1 MDQDGLY
8 ERHFAHGEAPNL
20 ALLRR
25 LDEVDGRNRVA
36 LLAVGADDTAI
47 GHAEY
52 VATDGIAEFALI
64 VIPGLR
70 DRGVGRALL
79 AALIEQGIRAGLA
92 AMTGIILA
100 TNTRALQL
108 SRKLGFCVQPGEDRR
123 TVIVSRPLCTVPNL
137 AAGSSDAGSCAV
149 SSEPANHDPDR
160 TALHRYPG
168 ARAAFRACCRK
179 VFRFPAD
186 VVGGRQEAGG
196 RVGCGVVRACTERGP
211 RDRDRGAPGGPGR
224 ARALAEAGRVAEIA
238 AAGKDPLAGP
248 LRLGCIYTIAP
259 YLLPRL
265 VPLMKDRAPAM
276 PLIIEENLTAR
287 LIEKVKGGELD
298 VAVLALPIE
307 EPGLVAQPVYDEVFR
322 ALCPVGYAWCKQKAI
337 DPASLLDAPL
347 LMLGPGNCFRDQVL
361 DLCGSASR
369 EAGSSPQILE
379 GSSLETIRLMVA
391 SGVGVSVMP
400 ASAVDGISAKD
411 PLLRVKPF
419 IEPQP
424 TRQVGLVWR
433 SSFPRGK
440 AIDILRKA
448 LIDSRLPGTRP
459 VGR

>member
-1 MDQDGLY
+1 MTLTELRY
-8 ERHFAHGEAPNL
+8 IVTLARERHFGRAAEKCFVSQPTLSVAVKKLEDELGVALFERAPN
-20 ALLRR
+20 
-25 LDEVDGRNRVA
+25 EVRV
-36 LLAVGADDTAI
+36 TEI
-47 GHAEY
+47 
-52 VATDGIAEFALI
+52 
-64 VIPGLR
+64 
-70 DRGVGRALL
+70 
-79 AALIEQGIRAGLA
+79 
-92 AMTGIILA
+92 
-100 TNTRALQL
+100 
-108 SRKLGFCVQPGEDRR
+108 
-123 TVIVSRPLCTVPNL
+123 
-137 AAGSSDAGSCAV
+137 
-149 SSEPANHDPDR
+149 
-160 TALHRYPG
+160 G
-168 ARAAFRACCRK
+168 ARLVAQA
-179 VFRFPAD
+179 
-186 VVGGRQEAGG
+186 E
-196 RVGCGVVRACTERGP
+196 RV
-211 RDRDRGAPGGPGR
+211 
-224 ARALAEAGRVAEIA
+224 LAEAGRVAEIA